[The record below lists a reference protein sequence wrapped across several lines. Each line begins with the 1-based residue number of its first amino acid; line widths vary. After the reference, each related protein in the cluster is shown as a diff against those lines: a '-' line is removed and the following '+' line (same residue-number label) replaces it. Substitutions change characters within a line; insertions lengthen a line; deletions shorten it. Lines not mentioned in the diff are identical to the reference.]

1 MDNSQTLESLAEE
14 LATAISL
21 DKDIYNNLQDLMSQA
36 VFSEDIQ
43 KSWQE
48 LQLKAQKFLTT
59 NESLN
64 NQIAV
69 LQKEYNLMKKSGD
82 PAITYASLR
91 LKLVQTVQLRY
102 TAAFMFDQQL
112 TKFYGEVPR
121 KALYVY
127 ENSKGDL
134 STYELDL
141 VGLIKAADY
150 TGKILEGKAKSEAY
164 KIIETDL
171 KEKDKENERHI
182 AQAQSAYRG
191 ITNRLGRF
199 YEKANLSTNQGGI
212 VMWKLGRRWTLAQVL
227 NYGDL
232 KEAYAAAIMTKH
244 LSDLDVL
251 CGISPGSPPYYSHE
265 LISTFFTDYVY
276 NVTNKA
282 AVIEEDIV
290 TDIAQYA
297 VKGAKSALPG
307 ISQYIKAAETI
318 TGNTNF
324 MNREEF
330 KNALIAEFPEEVHRN
345 KTYTSVKDLS
355 VQELSETQ
363 LQSIIKS
370 SKYHFKKTI

>member
-36 VFSEDIQ
+36 VLSEDVQ

-59 NESLN
+59 NESLD

-164 KIIETDL
+164 KIVETDL
-171 KEKDKENERHI
+171 KKENEENKLHI

-191 ITNRLGRF
+191 ITNRLARF
-199 YEKANLSTNQGGI
+199 YEKANLPTNQGGI

-251 CGISPGSPPYYSHE
+251 CGISSGSPPYYSHE
-265 LISTFFTDYVY
+265 LISTFFTNYVY

-318 TGNTNF
+318 TGNINF

>member
-1 MDNSQTLESLAEE
+1 MGNNQTLESLAEE

-21 DKDIYNNLQDLMSQA
+21 DKDIYNDLQDLMSQTL
-36 VFSEDIQ
+36 SENIQ
-43 KSWQE
+43 ESWQE
-48 LQLKAQKFLTT
+48 LQLKANKFLTT
-59 NESLN
+59 NDFLD

-69 LQKEYNLMKKSGD
+69 LQKQYDLMKKSGD
-82 PAITYASLR
+82 PAATYASLR

-141 VGLIKAADY
+141 AGLIKAADY
-150 TGKILEGKAKSEAY
+150 TGKILEGRAKKESF
-164 KIIETDL
+164 KIIETKL
-171 KEKDKENERHI
+171 KKEDEENKKHI
-182 AQAQSAYRG
+182 AQAQSAYKG
-191 ITNRLGRF
+191 ITNRLARF
-199 YEKANLSTNQGGI
+199 YEKANLPTKQGGI

-251 CGISPGSPPYYSHE
+251 CGIPSGAPPYYSHE
-265 LISTFFTDYVY
+265 LISTFFTKYVY
-276 NVTNKA
+276 NVTNMA
-282 AVIEEDIV
+282 AIIEEDIV

-297 VKGAKSALPG
+297 VKGNKSELPG
-307 ISQYIKAAETI
+307 ISQYIKAAGI
-318 TGNTNF
+318 IAGNTNF

-330 KNALIAEFPEEVHRN
+330 KNALMTQFPEEVHRN

-355 VQELSETQ
+355 VQKLSEAQ

-370 SKYHFKKTI
+370 LKYHFKKTI

>member
-21 DKDIYNNLQDLMSQA
+21 DKDIYNDLQDLMSQTL
-36 VFSEDIQ
+36 SENIQ
-43 KSWQE
+43 ESWQE
-48 LQLKAQKFLTT
+48 LKLKANKFLTT
-59 NESLN
+59 NDFLD

-82 PAITYASLR
+82 PAATYASLR

-141 VGLIKAADY
+141 AGLIKAADY
-150 TGKILEGKAKSEAY
+150 TGKILEGRAKKESF
-164 KIIETDL
+164 KIIETEL
-171 KEKDKENERHI
+171 KKEDEENKKHI
-182 AQAQSAYRG
+182 AQAQSAYKG
-191 ITNRLGRF
+191 IANRLARF
-199 YEKANLSTNQGGI
+199 YEKANLPTKQGGI

-251 CGISPGSPPYYSHE
+251 CGIPSGTPPYYSHE
-265 LISTFFTDYVY
+265 LISTFFTKYIY
-276 NVTNKA
+276 NVTNMA
-282 AVIEEDIV
+282 AIIEEDIV

-297 VKGAKSALPG
+297 VKGDKSELPG

-330 KNALIAEFPEEVHRN
+330 KNALIAQFPEEVHRN

-355 VQELSETQ
+355 VQKLSEAQ

-370 SKYHFKKTI
+370 LKYHFKKTI

>member
-1 MDNSQTLESLAEE
+1 MDNNQTLESLTEE

-21 DKDIYNNLQDLMSQA
+21 DENIYNNLQDLMSQTL
-36 VFSEDIQ
+36 SENSLE
-43 KSWQE
+43 SWKK
-48 LQLKAQKFLTT
+48 LQLKAQSFLTT
-59 NESLN
+59 NNFLD
-64 NQIAV
+64 NQITA
-69 LQKEYNLMKKSGD
+69 LQKEYSLIKKSGD
-82 PAITYASLR
+82 PATAYASLR

-127 ENSKGDL
+127 QNSKGDL

-150 TGKILEGKAKSEAY
+150 TGRIREGQIKSESNH
-164 KIIETDL
+164 IIEKL
-171 KEKDKENERHI
+171 DKENKEKKMHI
-182 AQAQSAYRG
+182 AQAQNAYKG
-191 ITNRLGRF
+191 IANRLARF
-199 YEKANLSTNQGGI
+199 YEKANLPTKQSGI

-251 CGISPGSPPYYSHE
+251 CGISSGTPPYYSHE
-265 LISTFFTDYVY
+265 LISTFFNQYVY

-282 AVIEEDIV
+282 AIIEEDIV
-290 TDIAQYA
+290 TDVAQYA
-297 VKGAKSALPG
+297 VKGAKSALPS
-307 ISQYIKAAETI
+307 ILQYIVAAETI
-318 TGNTNF
+318 INNPNF
-324 MNREEF
+324 MSQEEF
-330 KNALIAEFPEEVHRN
+330 KNKLMEYFPKEVHRN
-345 KTYTSVKDLS
+345 KTYTSVKDVS
-355 VQELSETQ
+355 IAELSKTE

-370 SKYHFKKTI
+370 LKLQFKVI

>member
-1 MDNSQTLESLAEE
+1 MDNSQTLESLAKE

-21 DKDIYNNLQDLMSQA
+21 NENIYNELQGLMSQ
-36 VFSEDIQ
+36 VVLSEDIQ
-43 KSWQE
+43 QSWQE
-48 LQLKAQKFLTT
+48 LRLKAQSFLTT

-64 NQIAV
+64 NQIRA
-69 LQKEYNLMKKSGD
+69 LRKEYNLLKKSGD
-82 PAITYASLR
+82 PPATYASLR

-102 TAAFMFDQQL
+102 SAAFMFDQQL

-127 ENSKGDL
+127 EDSKGDL

-141 VGLIKAADY
+141 AGLIKAADY
-150 TGKILEGKAKSEAY
+150 TGKILEGKAKSEAF
-164 KIIETDL
+164 KIMETDL
-171 KEKDKENERHI
+171 KEKDKENEKHI

-191 ITNRLGRF
+191 ITNRLARF
-199 YEKANLSTNQGGI
+199 YEKANLPTNQRGI
-212 VMWKLGRRWTLAQVL
+212 IMWKKERDWILAQIL

-251 CGISPGSPPYYSHE
+251 CGISSGSPPYYSHE

-282 AVIEEDIV
+282 AIIEEDIV
-290 TDIAQYA
+290 TDIEQYA
-297 VKGAKSALPG
+297 VKGAKSSLPG

-318 TGNTNF
+318 TGNTDF
-324 MNREEF
+324 MSREEF
-330 KNALIAEFPEEVHRN
+330 KNALIAKFPREVHRN
-345 KTYTSVKDLS
+345 KTYAAVENISMK
-355 VQELSETQ
+355 ELSKARLE
-363 LQSIIKS
+363 SITESLKLNYGI
-370 SKYHFKKTI
+370 